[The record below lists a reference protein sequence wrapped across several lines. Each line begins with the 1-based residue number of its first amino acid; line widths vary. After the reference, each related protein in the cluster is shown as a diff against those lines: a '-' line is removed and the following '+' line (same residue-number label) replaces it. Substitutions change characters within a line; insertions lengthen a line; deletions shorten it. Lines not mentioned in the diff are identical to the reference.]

1 MGASSSKKEEEEKRK
16 RQKKEYEDRILQTK
30 LYLKKRI
37 KEYELKIIN
46 LELQVNKLKET
57 AKEHL
62 KRGDKINAKKLLL
75 QKKDSLEEIEL
86 YNKMLIKYDGKL
98 MKLKN
103 AKAMSEIAETIKKS
117 SREII
122 ESIIKIKEQ
131 EEEVMEGY
139 SDENQNEGQKE
150 MIEEQIIN
158 TDINNELLQLEK
170 ELCESEWKEFPDAY
184 KDNTN
189 KSKINKDNMFE
200 G

>member
-37 KEYELKIIN
+37 KEFELKIIN

-75 QKKDSLEEIEL
+75 QKKDSLEEIDL
-86 YNKMLIKYDGKL
+86 YNKMLIKCDGKL

-103 AKAMSEIAETIKKS
+103 TKVMSEIAETIKKS

-122 ESIIKIKEQ
+122 ERIIKIKEQ